1 MPPPI
6 QVNGGQ
12 VWDSSGTLEQYA
24 DFYFHSLISGGLPSH
39 SSAVIIIEIITECG
53 WKGTAW
59 DESGPS
65 VSNLIKR
72 IDITMWPSV
81 L

>member
-12 VWDSSGTLEQYA
+12 VWDSSGTLKQYA

-39 SSAVIIIEIITECG
+39 SSAVIIIEIITEWG
-53 WKGTAW
+53 GR
-59 DESGPS
+59 EQHGMR
-65 VSNLIKR
+65 VGQVYLI
-72 IDITMWPSV
+72 
-81 L
+81 

>member
-12 VWDSSGTLEQYA
+12 VWDSSGTLKQYA

-39 SSAVIIIEIITECG
+39 SSAVIIIEIITEWG
-53 WKGTAW
+53 RGGERE
-59 DESGPS
+59 ESGPS